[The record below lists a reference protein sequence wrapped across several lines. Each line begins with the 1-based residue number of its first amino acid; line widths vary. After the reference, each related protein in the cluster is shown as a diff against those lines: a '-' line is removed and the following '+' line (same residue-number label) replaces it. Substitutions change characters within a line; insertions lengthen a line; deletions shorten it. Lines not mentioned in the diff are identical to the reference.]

1 MHERRMSCNSGIW
14 WTILDVFFMFQH
26 VVVVQY
32 TKKCFYW
39 IPHPRKYVCRHQNM
53 YPTLTGTGDIVNL
66 KIFWTGHMADHL
78 KCIFCKIQHV
88 VVVQYTK

>member
-1 MHERRMSCNSGIW
+1 MYERRMSCNFGIW
-14 WTILDVFFMFQH
+14 WTILNVFYMFQH

-32 TKKCFYW
+32 TKQCFSW

-66 KIFWTGHMADHL
+66 KI
-78 KCIFCKIQHV
+78 V
-88 VVVQYTK
+88 